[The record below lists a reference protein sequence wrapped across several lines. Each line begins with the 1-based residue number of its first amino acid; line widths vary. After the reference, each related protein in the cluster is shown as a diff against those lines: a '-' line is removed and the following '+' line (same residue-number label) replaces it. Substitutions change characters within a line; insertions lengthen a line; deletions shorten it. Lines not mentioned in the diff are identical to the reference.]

1 MSIGACRVISNPAG
15 CLKPLSCTYLWSASP
30 YFPGGCP
37 PWLYVVTGIAVRYLS
52 PDLSRY
58 WPVLSKNLC
67 PHLGRIL
74 FRRSPLIVNL
84 LRKDCR
90 NSCLILSSRCCRALL
105 DPPVGNL
112 HRQEQSWA
120 YRKYCVKVVNELGVQ
135 SIALIFRGQRYGNFL
150 NKCNTFYQIF
160 LKNF

>member
-1 MSIGACRVISNPAG
+1 MSIGACRVISNPAA
-15 CLKPLSCTYLWSASP
+15 CQKPLSCTYLWSASP

-37 PWLYVVTGIAVRYLS
+37 PWLCRHGHRSSFSVTRCVALLACLVKELVSS
-52 PDLSRY
+52 P
-58 WPVLSKNLC
+58 C
-67 PHLGRIL
+67 HIL

-90 NSCLILSSRCCRALL
+90 NSYLILSSRCCRALL

-120 YRKYCVKVVNELGVQ
+120 YRNFVSRLSMNSKCR
-135 SIALIFRGQRYGNFL
+135 ALLSSSGDKGTETFL
-150 NKCNTFYQIF
+150 INAT
-160 LKNF
+160 L

>member
-1 MSIGACRVISNPAG
+1 MSIGACRVISNPAA
-15 CLKPLSCTYLWSASP
+15 CLKPSSCTYLWSASP

-37 PWLYVVTGIAVRYLS
+37 PWQCCHGHRSSLSVTRCVALLACLVKELESS
-52 PDLSRY
+52 P
-58 WPVLSKNLC
+58 C
-67 PHLGRIL
+67 HIL

-105 DPPVGNL
+105 DPPAGNL

-135 SIALIFRGQRYGNFL
+135 SVALIFRGQRYGNFFD
-150 NKCNTFYQIF
+150 KCNTLIKYF
-160 LKNF
+160 